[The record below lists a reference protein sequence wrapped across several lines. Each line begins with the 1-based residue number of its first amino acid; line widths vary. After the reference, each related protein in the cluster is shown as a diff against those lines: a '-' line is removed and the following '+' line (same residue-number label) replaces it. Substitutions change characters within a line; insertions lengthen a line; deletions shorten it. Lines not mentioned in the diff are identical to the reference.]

1 MMRAGAIREPGTP
14 HSLRRIQ
21 PFGLTLC
28 SAETTIARAMSHA
41 LPETVDAWR
50 MVQARRRFEGKLRLA
65 ALPRLAA
72 DLAQPTGDVVFE
84 LDFDKDELG
93 VAYLHVRAGA
103 ALPLI
108 CQRSLDRFDLP
119 VRVDTRLGLITRE
132 ADEAGLPEGYEP
144 LLTADGVLRLADVV
158 EDELILAVPAIPV
171 RPGTDYVERTW
182 GDAEDEPAAASRD
195 NPFDV
200 LKRIKVSR

>member
-1 MMRAGAIREPGTP
+1 
-14 HSLRRIQ
+14 
-21 PFGLTLC
+21 
-28 SAETTIARAMSHA
+28 MSHA

-50 MVQARRRFEGKLRLA
+50 MVQARRRFEGKLPLA

-72 DLAQPTGDVVFE
+72 DLAQPSGDVAFV

-93 VAYLHVRAGA
+93 VAYLHVRADA

-108 CQRSLDRFDLP
+108 CQRSLDRFELP
-119 VRVDTRLGLITRE
+119 VHIDTRLGLITRE
-132 ADEAGLPEGYEP
+132 ADESGLPEGYEP

-182 GDAEDEPAAASRD
+182 GDAEDEPAAALRE

-200 LKRIKVSR
+200 LKEIKVSR